1 MLAISLNALS
11 CSFNCISLLMGL
23 PALALREEL
32 SFCILHLCHSSCFA
46 LVVGIALLPQT
57 LQTIWVHHVLQ
68 HLLSVAFKPSG
79 ILAMQRG
86 LNSDP
91 ILMKHLHM
99 SAEGF
104 LECGAC
110 VAAGHILSHTPCT
123 CQKFSFLVLADVTTP

>member
-11 CSFNCISLLMGL
+11 CSLNCISWLMGL

-32 SFCILHLCHSSCFA
+32 SFFILHLCHCFCFA

-57 LQTIWVHHVLQ
+57 LQTVWVHQVPQ
-68 HLLSVAFKPSG
+68 HLLSVAFKLSG
-79 ILAMQRG
+79 ILAMQCG

-91 ILMKHLHM
+91 KLMKHLHM

-110 VAAGHILSHTPCT
+110 IAAGHILSHTPCT
-123 CQKFSFLVLADVTTP
+123 CQKFSFLIFADLTTP